1 MESLLI
7 KASEKKS
14 QVLPI
19 PGYRAN
25 NTMAVTLLKQA
36 GTTISC
42 IEACVLPPLSIMVQ
56 EVLRTI

>member
-1 MESLLI
+1 MESSLI
-7 KASEKKS
+7 EASDKES

-36 GTTISC
+36 GATISLIQVC
-42 IEACVLPPLSIMVQ
+42 KE
-56 EVLRTI
+56 